1 MAARTFPV
9 GVASG
14 GMAAY
19 EEQQRNT
26 ASAALP
32 AAATERKER
41 SFSLGPFTLRYE
53 EEESVDLSSLARA
66 AAAQLGRV
74 RRFNFAEALQ
84 TEAARADLLLAPP
97 TETDPAVAPAG
108 SYSGGALADLA
119 AQAAS
124 ALENLT
130 YGADGRVRR
139 AQAYVSSRTEIS
151 RNASVEAEKSYPA
164 ASAAQARKAL
174 AAYLEADRAAFSASR
189 TGHLVSGTA

>member
-1 MAARTFPV
+1 MAARIFPV

-14 GMAAY
+14 GTAAY
-19 EEQQRNT
+19 EEQQRKT
-26 ASAALP
+26 APAVLP

-53 EEESVDLSSLARA
+53 EEESVDFSSLARA
-66 AAAQLGRV
+66 ASAQLSRV

-84 TEAARADLLLAPP
+84 TEAARASLLLAPP
-97 TETDPAVAPAG
+97 TETDPAAAPAG
-108 SYSGGALADLA
+108 SYPGNALADLA

-130 YGADGRVRR
+130 YGADGRVRPAQYAYAGEEMSR
-139 AQAYVSSRTEIS
+139 TASGDAQASG
-151 RNASVEAEKSYPA
+151 PA
-164 ASAAQARKAL
+164 ASAVQARKAL

-189 TGHLVSGTA
+189 SGGLVSGTV

>member
-1 MAARTFPV
+1 MAARIFPV

-97 TETDPAVAPAG
+97 TETDPAAAPAG
-108 SYSGGALADLA
+108 YYPGGSLADLA

-130 YGADGRVRR
+130 YGADGRVR
-139 AQAYVSSRTEIS
+139 QPQTYSPSGGQIS
-151 RNASVEAEKSYPA
+151 RDTSAGAEESGPA

-174 AAYLEADRAAFSASR
+174 AAYLAADRAVFFAPGPGRLISD
-189 TGHLVSGTA
+189 TV